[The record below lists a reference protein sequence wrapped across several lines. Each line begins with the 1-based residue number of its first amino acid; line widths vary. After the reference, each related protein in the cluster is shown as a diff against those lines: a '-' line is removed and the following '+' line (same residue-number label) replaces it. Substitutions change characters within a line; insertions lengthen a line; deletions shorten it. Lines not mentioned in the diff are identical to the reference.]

1 MSTLKM
7 GISYDMIF
15 RNVESYSFNYLCMN
29 WGSFEEYDWK
39 TIFGFISNLITG
51 TLEVNITFILCTQL
65 NSLIIEPN
73 RFIGICI

>member
-1 MSTLKM
+1 
-7 GISYDMIF
+7 
-15 RNVESYSFNYLCMN
+15 MN